1 MIPFTYC
8 FVGPCIKK
16 LSIPQFQPDQGFIP
30 RPIYAFLLFP
40 CHCQSCLVFCFF
52 LDVFECST
60 KSQSHLF
67 GNWLHSA
74 ALISIW
80 NGQQHFALTAFHAAS
95 RRFLNFSPLTSIE
108 CRGLHQNKTAL
119 MKAWRLLLT
128 YPMWQERD
136 VSQQQ
141 WTDKF
146 FSFCQKVAYSMFFS
160 GSAACK
166 AYFPLLFFRTTL
178 QSYEFASLLT
188 PLLCHC
194 NFTEGFMAFGGLHSE
209 ENSTRALLCQ
219 AFLSSSSDRAVLF
232 PSVGLSC

>member
-16 LSIPQFQPDQGFIP
+16 LSIPRFQPDQGFIP

-178 QSYEFASLLT
+178 QLRVCITAHTSVV
-188 PLLCHC
+188 PL
-194 NFTEGFMAFGGLHSE
+194 
-209 ENSTRALLCQ
+209 
-219 AFLSSSSDRAVLF
+219 
-232 PSVGLSC
+232 

>member
-16 LSIPQFQPDQGFIP
+16 LSIPRFQPDQGFIP

-166 AYFPLLFFRTTL
+166 AYFPLLFLGRHFRVTSL
-178 QSYEFASLLT
+178 HHCSHLCCAIVISQRDLWRLEDFIRRKIPLVRFFVGRSYPHPQTEQCSFLLW
-188 PLLCHC
+188 
-194 NFTEGFMAFGGLHSE
+194 
-209 ENSTRALLCQ
+209 
-219 AFLSSSSDRAVLF
+219 V
-232 PSVGLSC
+232 

>member
-1 MIPFTYC
+1 MHQ
-8 FVGPCIKK
+8 KAEHS
-16 LSIPQFQPDQGFIP
+16 SIPTRP
-30 RPIYAFLLFP
+30 RLYSSPYL
-40 CHCQSCLVFCFF
+40 CLPFVPMPLPKLPRFCFF

-141 WTDKF
+141 WTDKKR
-146 FSFCQKVAYSMFFS
+146 SFCLFVRRWHIVCSSLVLQLVRLTFLYFFLGRHFRVTS
-160 GSAACK
+160 LHHCSHLCCAIVISQRDLRRLEDFIRRK
-166 AYFPLLFFRTTL
+166 IPLVRFFVGR
-178 QSYEFASLLT
+178 SYPHPQTEQCSFLLW
-188 PLLCHC
+188 
-194 NFTEGFMAFGGLHSE
+194 
-209 ENSTRALLCQ
+209 
-219 AFLSSSSDRAVLF
+219 V
-232 PSVGLSC
+232 

>member
-16 LSIPQFQPDQGFIP
+16 LSIPRFQPDQGFIP

-209 ENSTRALLCQ
+209 ENSTRALLCR
-219 AFLSSSSDRAVLF
+219 AFLSSDRAVLF